1 MIIWTLA
8 PVELV
13 SWDDY
18 CTLDKL
24 IIWTLAFCWISIW
37 DDYCTLDKLII
48 WTLDSV
54 ESVHGTIIVL

>member
-1 MIIWTLA
+1 MNIVESV

-13 SWDDY
+13 Y
-18 CTLDKL
+18 GN
-24 IIWTLAFCWISIW
+24 
-37 DDYCTLDKLII
+37 DYCTLDKLII

>member
-1 MIIWTLA
+1 MERLLTLDKLIIWTLA

-13 SWDDY
+13 ESDIWWHDY
-18 CTLDKL
+18 MER
-24 IIWTLAFCWISIW
+24 
-37 DDYCTLDKLII
+37 CTLDKLII